1 MDCPITMQYQP
12 ALAAFSPLNQHRI
25 LRYLTQLAS
34 QRYAPATLRA
44 IPLTLTGFVRALP
57 PDRHAVLTADLT
69 HTTSQDITTFLT
81 AGRIAGLAPSTLN
94 TKVSIL
100 AQVFAYLCDEGVML
114 RPTGPPPSASPFG
127 PSGVAQSDP

>member
-12 ALAAFSPLNQHRI
+12 VLAAFSPLNQYRI
-25 LRYLTQLAS
+25 LRYLTQLAA

-57 PDRHAVLTADLT
+57 PDRHAVLTTDLT
-69 HTTSQDITTFLT
+69 HTISQDITTFLT

-94 TKVSIL
+94 RGSRR
-100 AQVFAYLCDEGVML
+100 Y
-114 RPTGPPPSASPFG
+114 
-127 PSGVAQSDP
+127 

>member
-25 LRYLTQLAS
+25 LQYLTQLAS

-57 PDRHAVLTADLT
+57 PDRHAVLTVDLT
-69 HTTSQDITTFLT
+69 HTTSQDITTLLT

-114 RPTGPPPSASPFG
+114 
-127 PSGVAQSDP
+127 Q